1 MRLATGQD
9 EELRR
14 EFLDP
19 ANKYKAQYR
28 ELEERM
34 RERKRR
40 HEEVDK
46 LQDQVKKYK
55 EKNDARLSAVCTH
68 PNITISIL
76 YVMSD
81 RKEA

>member
-1 MRLATGQD
+1 
-9 EELRR
+9 LRR

-40 HEEVDK
+40 HEEADK
-46 LQDQVKKYK
+46 LNDQVKKYK
-55 EKNDARLSAVCTH
+55 EKNDARLAAVRRFR
-68 PNITISIL
+68 L
-76 YVMSD
+76 QL
-81 RKEA
+81 

>member
-1 MRLATGQD
+1 M
-9 EELRR
+9 RR

-40 HEEVDK
+40 HEETDK
-46 LQDQVKKYK
+46 LQDEVKKYK
-55 EKNDARLSAVCTH
+55 EKNDARLPTVRCLALPSCRLNLT
-68 PNITISIL
+68 PPCIG
-76 YVMSD
+76 
-81 RKEA
+81 